1 VLRSSDFSHAP
12 CSVTSVVLDEA
23 DRLLEM
29 GFVEQ
34 VDAILEH
41 FIHDG
46 VQRAMFSATMP
57 QGIAE
62 MAESILRDPVH
73 ISVGKVGAGTA
84 HDQPGLLHATRG
96 CARPAVVCA
105 TLQLCAP

>member
-1 VLRSSDFSHAP
+1 M
-12 CSVTSVVLDEA
+12 VVLDEA

-34 VDAILEH
+34 VDSILAH

-57 QGIAE
+57 QGIAAL
-62 MAESILRDPVH
+62 AESILRDPVH
-73 ISVGKVGAGTA
+73 VTIGKVGAGTNHEA
-84 HDQPGLLHATRG
+84 
-96 CARPAVVCA
+96 
-105 TLQLCAP
+105 QLCASLVLG